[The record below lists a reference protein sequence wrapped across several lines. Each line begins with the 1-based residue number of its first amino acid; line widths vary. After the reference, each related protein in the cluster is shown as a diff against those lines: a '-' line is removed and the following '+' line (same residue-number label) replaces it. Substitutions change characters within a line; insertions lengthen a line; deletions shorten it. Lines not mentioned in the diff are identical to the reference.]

1 MAKEFLLEGFRKIS
15 TSLRLLLRRRIFLKE
30 FAEES
35 RSLVKDFFL
44 GFEDNKH
51 GCPTFVAVI
60 ARIFGSR
67 RDGTTL
73 SQRC

>member
-1 MAKEFLLEGFRKIS
+1 M
-15 TSLRLLLRRRIFLKE
+15 KE

-60 ARIFGSR
+60 AKDFWE
-67 RDGTTL
+67 
-73 SQRC
+73 